1 VISSSDSV
9 QFLVSR
15 LLPHLMKLDEDED
28 EEVVKLG
35 RNVDEDE
42 KRTHKRRNVIWTEN
56 RKKLVVGV
64 NECTRL
70 LGTVNTHLQDLP

>member
-1 VISSSDSV
+1 
-9 QFLVSR
+9 
-15 LLPHLMKLDEDED
+15 MKLDEDED

-35 RNVDEDE
+35 GNVAEDE
-42 KRTHKRRNVIWTEN
+42 QRKHKRRNVIWTEN

-70 LGTVNTHLQDLP
+70 LGTHNRVNTYLRALP